1 MECTNS
7 KYIKIMSIMMLI
19 VMILS
24 VVKLKDVAQ
33 RHPT

>member
-1 MECTNS
+1 
-7 KYIKIMSIMMLI
+7 MSIMMLI